1 MFRSRQ
7 IYSRSMKKTTYMKVR
22 AKQMIVLFVVFG
34 SIRLACGGWN
44 LEPYSAEDGFD
55 VHDIVL
61 PDFDSL
67 GVDRHIDDR
76 LNQSGFDIV
85 YRFHCSK
92 SYELYTVAIPSG
104 ILKDKN
110 LSNKLAFVEKR
121 MVKDGKLLVFK
132 TDVNRV
138 FVTEFMKTLSRL
150 EIMDLPTKNSL
161 EYFGGGCLGGDYFY
175 AEEKYGER
183 HRLVIRNT
191 CESFPAMDAVDVL
204 IPMLENI
211 LLKVVQTVDTPSNLE
226 EILASIEA
234 GADVNAADEYG
245 VTALMWAAQD
255 ERVDIVKTIINAGA
269 DVNARNRVGKNA
281 LMYACYNPNPEVI
294 KALLNANPDVDAKS
308 KYGQTA
314 LMFAATSMDSEIATS
329 LIEAGADVNA
339 RDNEGG
345 TPLIWA
351 VKGYANPD
359 VISILLDAGADPKHM
374 DDYGRRAIDY
384 GDGKFGLKES
394 DAYQKLK
401 NATFAE

>member
-1 MFRSRQ
+1 MNQPYTAFYVSCIVANLFAGVLHGSQDEIYKSILANANLIRECYLDMQENDSVVYEFFVGDKSGQISSHYVMRFKTAGNEIINTEISCNNFEFSDDCSEMYGNCLLRCIIGSEIFNLPKLDVDRPGIEQPRAALFLESEYYCLALRTVGKESKSVFRMIGANDGITGVLRLWDEYHQLELNRSKDNVGSNESPADGQSEDDRAGLLQ
-7 IYSRSMKKTTYMKVR
+7 IFKTADNSTWLEEMKK
-22 AKQMIVLFVVFG
+22 A
-34 SIRLACGGWN
+34 
-44 LEPYSAEDGFD
+44 
-55 VHDIVL
+55 
-61 PDFDSL
+61 
-67 GVDRHIDDR
+67 
-76 LNQSGFDIV
+76 
-85 YRFHCSK
+85 
-92 SYELYTVAIPSG
+92 
-104 ILKDKN
+104 
-110 LSNKLAFVEKR
+110 
-121 MVKDGKLLVFK
+121 
-132 TDVNRV
+132 
-138 FVTEFMKTLSRL
+138 
-150 EIMDLPTKNSL
+150 
-161 EYFGGGCLGGDYFY
+161 
-175 AEEKYGER
+175 
-183 HRLVIRNT
+183 
-191 CESFPAMDAVDVL
+191 
-204 IPMLENI
+204 
-211 LLKVVQTVDTPSNLE
+211 
-226 EILASIEA
+226 IEA

-269 DVNARNRVGKNA
+269 DVNARNWVGKNV
-281 LMYACYNPNPEVI
+281 LMYACYNSNPEVI
-294 KALLNANPDVDAKS
+294 KALLSANPDVDAKS

-314 LMFAATSMDSEIATS
+314 LMFAATSMDSDIATS